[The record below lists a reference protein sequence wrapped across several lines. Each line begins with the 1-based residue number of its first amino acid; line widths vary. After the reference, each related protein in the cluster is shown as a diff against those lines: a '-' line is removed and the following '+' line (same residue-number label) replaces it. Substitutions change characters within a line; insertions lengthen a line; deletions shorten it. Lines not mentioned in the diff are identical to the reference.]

1 MAMKR
6 RADAATTLG
15 RLFACSFFPA
25 HKPVDAGANQDYRK
39 ASTCE
44 RTRGSANLPK
54 VISIVSVVV
63 PKVISV
69 VGGRG
74 NAQGE
79 CQPHRESKRG
89 FHHHLPAMLIRVP
102 ICELP
107 ISAAQLSFE

>member
-69 VGGRG
+69 VGRRG
-74 NAQGE
+74 NAQCE
-79 CQPHRESKRG
+79 RQRHRESQRD
-89 FHHHLPAMLIRVP
+89 FHHHFPIMLIRAPTVN
-102 ICELP
+102 
-107 ISAAQLSFE
+107 SLSRLSNYKLN